1 MVPVAP
7 LFSTERSKGKILALS
22 QELK

>member
-7 LFSTERSKGKILALS
+7 LFGT
-22 QELK
+22 QH